1 MDKIKQLET
10 RQNLIKLIDEFMIE
24 RELSPPLSL
33 EELEELA
40 KEFSATHTV
49 SSEQEKWLMIM
60 LNNAVWRE
68 TVATVPFH
76 RRIFLLPQCLRNA
89 ETCKAQMDEFG
100 LLCDECGGCLIG
112 QLQQEAEVLGMMSLV
127 AEGSTVVGG
136 IIENGGA
143 DAVIGVS
150 CLSALEK
157 AFPYMVNHAVPGMAV
172 PLLSDGCINTQ
183 VDEKMVREMLQLRS
197 DKTIEPVNLNDLNDI
212 VSGWFIETELDI
224 IMGKASGSVDKLG
237 RGCLTGPGKRRRP
250 YLAAAVYCCLTGE
263 KDYSITIRRAAI
275 AVECFHKAS
284 LIHDDIEDNDDM
296 RYGSESLHRR
306 EGVPVALNIGDF
318 LIGEGYRMISECE
331 LTPEKQ
337 SKMLKIAAAGHLTL
351 CRGQGE
357 ELDWMCKQ
365 SPLTIA
371 QVIEIFRGKTAP
383 AFEVAL
389 SFGALCADADEN
401 LCALLSDFSTALGIA
416 YQIHDDIEDFFSGS
430 DVAAGRLSVVL
441 AAGCEQFPKSTALD
455 TIRTNMDKRKALN
468 KAEQLYE
475 HYRNQA
481 VRSLR
486 QLKNSDLKRLL
497 FRITGRILK
506 DVKKNSPTL
515 N

>member
-1 MDKIKQLET
+1 MDKKKQTEK
-10 RQNLIKLIDEFMIE
+10 QQILIKLLNEFVITH
-24 RELSPPLSL
+24 ELSPPLSL

-40 KEFSATHTV
+40 TEFASTNAV
-49 SSEQEKWLMIM
+49 ADEQHKWLMIM

-68 TVATVPFH
+68 TVAAVPFH
-76 RRIFLLPQCLRNA
+76 RRIFLLPQCLRSAKN
-89 ETCKAQMDEFG
+89 CKAQIDEFG
-100 LLCDECGGCLIG
+100 LLCEECGGCVIG
-112 QLQQEAEVLGMMSLV
+112 PLQLEAENLGMMSLV

-172 PLLSDGCINTQ
+172 PLLSDGCIDTQ
-183 VDEKMVREMLQLRS
+183 VDETMVREMLNLRS
-197 DKTIEPVNLNDLNDI
+197 AKTIEPVNLNDLNDI
-212 VSGWFIETELDI
+212 VSGWFNKTELDI
-224 IMGKASGSVDKLG
+224 IMGDTKCSVDLLG
-237 RGCLTGPGKRRRP
+237 RSCLTGPGKRRRP
-250 YLAAAVYCCLTGE
+250 YLAAAVYRCLTGE
-263 KDYSITIRRAAI
+263 KDYSITIRRAAV

-331 LTPEKQ
+331 LAPDKQ
-337 SKMLKIAAAGHLTL
+337 AMMLKIAAAGHLTL

-357 ELDWMCKQ
+357 ELDWMRRQ
-365 SPLTIA
+365 TPLTLD
-371 QVIEIFRGKTAP
+371 QVIEVFRGKTAP

-389 SFGALCADADEN
+389 SFGALCADADEK

-416 YQIHDDIEDFFSGS
+416 YQIHDDIEDFLNGS

-441 AAGCEQFPKSTALD
+441 AVGCEQFTQGTELKI
-455 TIRTNMDKRKALN
+455 IRATMNKTKALN
-468 KAEQLYE
+468 KTEQLYE

-506 DVKKNSPTL
+506 DVKKDSTTL